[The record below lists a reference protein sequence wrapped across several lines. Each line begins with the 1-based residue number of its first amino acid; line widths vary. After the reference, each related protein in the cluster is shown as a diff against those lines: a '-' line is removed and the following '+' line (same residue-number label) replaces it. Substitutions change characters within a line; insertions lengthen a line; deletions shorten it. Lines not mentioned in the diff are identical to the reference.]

1 MQDTTID
8 SAPDP
13 GSYPADEGDL
23 GAAAGGPVASG
34 EAGSGPGSASGDQTG
49 ATETPSA
56 ASDAPGAV
64 PEAQRVFLVVVDESD
79 EMRSALRF
87 ACRRAQHT
95 KGRVALLYV
104 VEPVEFQHWI
114 GVGRVMEE
122 EARLDAE
129 RRMQTLAADVFAQ
142 TGTMPTVHIREGQR
156 TEQLVALLQEEPS
169 ISLLVL
175 ATAEEGND
183 PGPLVTFLINNI
195 GRNRFR
201 VPVTLVPG
209 QLSEEEIDALS

>member
-1 MQDTTID
+1 MQEMTID
-8 SAPDP
+8 SATEP
-13 GSYPADEGDL
+13 GPEPNDETDSGAGDGGPIGNS
-23 GAAAGGPVASG
+23 GAGGTSGQAASNVTRAAG
-34 EAGSGPGSASGDQTG
+34 
-49 ATETPSA
+49 
-56 ASDAPGAV
+56 
-64 PEAQRVFLVVVDESD
+64 EAQRVFLVVVDESD

-122 EARLDAE
+122 EARLEAE
-129 RRMQTLAADVFAQ
+129 RRMQTLAAEVFAQ

-156 TEQLVALLQEEPS
+156 TEQLVELLQEEPS

>member
-1 MQDTTID
+1 MQDMTID

-13 GSYPADEGDL
+13 SPDPADEGDS
-23 GAAAGGPVASG
+23 GAADGGPLASDEAGNGPAGASG
-34 EAGSGPGSASGDQTG
+34 EQPGASD
-49 ATETPSA
+49 TPSA
-56 ASDAPGAV
+56 AAT
-64 PEAQRVFLVVVDESD
+64 QRVFLVVVDESD

-156 TEQLVALLQEEPS
+156 TEQLVELLQEEPS

-209 QLSEEEIDALS
+209 QLSEDEIDALS